1 MRRHRSARADRR
13 LRRGPQVEGAQRLRS
28 TTSQR
33 ADEPPVVVVGDL
45 AGPVVELQLLERSE
59 RAVPLLGKREPP
71 LLELV
76 WLQKT
81 IVSGTRLPQ
90 ERQGNEQHAR
100 NREHRTDDQG
110 GGQIRTTASA

>member
-13 LRRGPQVEGAQRLRS
+13 LRRGPQVEGAQRLRG

-45 AGPVVELQLLERSE
+45 AGPVVELQLLERGE

-90 ERQGNEQHAR
+90 ERQRSEERRVGKECR
-100 NREHRTDDQG
+100 
-110 GGQIRTTASA
+110 S

>member
-1 MRRHRSARADRR
+1 MRFRWLGDLGLER
-13 LRRGPQVEGAQRLRS
+13 AQRLRGADA
-28 TTSQR
+28 QR
-33 ADEPPVVVVGDL
+33 AHEPAVVLVGDL
-45 AGPVVELQLLERSE
+45 AGPVVELQLLERGE